1 MSSSATTRSLD
12 PDLRATHGQLGEFG
26 MGNYMTLKPP
36 DMGKNLIVDSPGKR
50 LQLPRRT

>member
-1 MSSSATTRSLD
+1 MSSSATARSLD

-36 DMGKNLIVDSPGKR
+36 NLGKNLNVDNPATSP
-50 LQLPRRT
+50 LTAA